1 MLRRIKYNL
10 NSMSH
15 DTAIQMIRRAMDHHK
30 INVREGIK
38 SYHMTQTVILKTFE
52 GQINFRIEN
61 PNKKK
66 TKL

>member
-1 MLRRIKYNL
+1 
-10 NSMSH
+10 MSH